1 MTKAYTKDYSKVLAC
16 IPLAMAQAMVSRL
29 EASDEADTVN
39 FNGDHLF
46 RDDLLFLMDLSAE
59 EIMNAIVSSSYTQ
72 GRYPSLYAGMAE
84 EDVEYH
90 FQNMIKPLLLL
101 KLELGL

>member
-59 EIMNAIVSSSYTQ
+59 EIMNAIISPSYTQ
-72 GRYPSLYAGMAE
+72 GRYPSLYAGMAG
-84 EDVEYH
+84 EDVDEH
-90 FQNMIKPLLLL
+90 FLNMVKPLLLL
-101 KLELGL
+101 RLELGL